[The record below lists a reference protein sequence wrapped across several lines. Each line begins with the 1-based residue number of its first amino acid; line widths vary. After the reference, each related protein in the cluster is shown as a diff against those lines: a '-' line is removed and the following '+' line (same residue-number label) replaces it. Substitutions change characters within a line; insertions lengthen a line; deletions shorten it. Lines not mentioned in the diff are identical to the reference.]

1 MQENGKMLPIRSPGN
16 LIRSSFIPYLDDIVA
31 TPSSRMAAVAVSP
44 SNLWFGR
51 AVAQLLE
58 CGRCYLAVLSPGD
71 EAAMDEVRIGCS
83 IAEAIPPTSVVQIAS
98 HLGSQD
104 NCIFQSVA
112 SANGFARKLIGWE
125 STFSRH
131 CVIGRLQSRGGTVA
145 LFVAG
150 WRRSPFSPAE
160 FTCVVRAIELL
171 WDATDDWAQMNLQQN
186 KAWLEEIIPPALLVD
201 ENLSVLGMN
210 SSCQQLLNDH
220 RVLTLTHGVLS
231 GSNPAVTARL
241 KEAVQRT
248 IAADPAQRFA
258 RATVPLSC
266 NYQKFAF
273 AVVGKMPTRNQAA
286 QAFVYV
292 PQFDERAGARRIAVA
307 FELSWVEE
315 RIVSRILRGLC
326 PRLIGAE
333 LGFTEETVRTYTKRI
348 MLKVGIN
355 RQSEF
360 FVLHSLTFTPFK
372 MGQQGAN
379 AARIPD
385 RIQVRSRD
393 TRSKAS

>member
-1 MQENGKMLPIRSPGN
+1 MQENGKTLPIRSPGN
-16 LIRSSFIPYLDDIVA
+16 LIRSSFIPYLDDIV
-31 TPSSRMAAVAVSP
+31 TPSNSTASVAVSP

-71 EAAMDEVRIGCS
+71 EAAMDEVRIGCTV
-83 IAEAIPPTSVVQIAS
+83 AEAIPPASVVQIAS

-112 SANGFARKLIGWE
+112 AANGFARKLIGWE

-131 CVIGRLQSRGGTVA
+131 CVIGRLQSRSGTIA

-150 WRRSPFSPAE
+150 WRRALFSLAE
-160 FTCVVRAIELL
+160 FASVVRAIELL
-171 WDATDDWAQMNLQQN
+171 WDATDDWAQMNMQEN

-210 SSCQQLLNDH
+210 SSCQQFLNDD
-220 RVLTLTHGVLS
+220 RLLLLAHGVLA
-231 GSNPAVTARL
+231 GSNSAVTARL

-248 IAADPAQRFA
+248 IAADPAQRFV
-258 RATVPLSC
+258 RATVALSG

-273 AVVGKMPTRNQAA
+273 AIVGKMPTRDHAGM
-286 QAFVYV
+286 AFIYV
-292 PQFDERAGARRIAVA
+292 PQFDERAGARRIAAA

-360 FVLHSLTFTPFK
+360 FVLHSLTFAPFK
-372 MGQQGAN
+372 MGQKNQS

-385 RIQVRSRD
+385 RIQVRTRD